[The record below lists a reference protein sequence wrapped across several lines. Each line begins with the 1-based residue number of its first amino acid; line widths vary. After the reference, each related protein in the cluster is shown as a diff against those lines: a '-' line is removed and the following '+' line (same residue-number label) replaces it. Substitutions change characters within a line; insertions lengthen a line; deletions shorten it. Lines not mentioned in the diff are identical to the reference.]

1 MMVSAAGSLAVVS
14 DTCTQKE
21 TKNHF
26 RPTSTRGDERSPC
39 IHTANTVST
48 LTHLRAHDRWTLVT
62 LTSLLTDLCKRKK
75 PRPSQ
80 RICAIAVS
88 STNGYSHKGCSQLIS
103 SGRTRAE
110 ATALRTVSPR
120 FSFHTEKIVYR
131 IFIYLSEKQLIAISL
146 ASEIKGM
153 PRLGVRH
160 CSHLRVASPSGMCLS
175 EHVSN
180 RSGMRNFKRSPQR
193 LRLSD

>member
-1 MMVSAAGSLAVVS
+1 MMMVSAAGSLAVVS

-21 TKNHF
+21 TK
-26 RPTSTRGDERSPC
+26 TSFVRQARAEMRGVREYILPILSG
-39 IHTANTVST
+39 T
-48 LTHLRAHDRWTLVT
+48 LTHLRAHDHWTLVT
-62 LTSLLTDLCKRKK
+62 LTDLCKRKK

-80 RICAIAVS
+80 RIRATAVS
-88 STNGYSHKGCSQLIS
+88 NTNGCSHKGCSQLIS

-120 FSFHTEKIVYR
+120 FSFQTEKIVHR
-131 IFIYLSEKQLIAISL
+131 LFIYLSEKQLIAISL

-160 CSHLRVASPSGMCLS
+160 CKYCS
-175 EHVSN
+175 
-180 RSGMRNFKRSPQR
+180 K
-193 LRLSD
+193 